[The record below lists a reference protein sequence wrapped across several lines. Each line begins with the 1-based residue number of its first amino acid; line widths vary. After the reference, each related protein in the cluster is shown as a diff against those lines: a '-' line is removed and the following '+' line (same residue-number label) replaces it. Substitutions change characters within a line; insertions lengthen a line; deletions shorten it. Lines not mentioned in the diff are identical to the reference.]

1 MEKTALTFDRQLSG
15 LLQQMAQS
23 GMARAAEGLAGML
36 GEPVQVTQPAA
47 RLVPLAELPALLGGP
62 ENEAVA
68 IYVQAEGELCGQFML
83 VLPYPKALELADL
96 LMELPAGTTQQ
107 LGRLERSALAE
118 VGNITATFF
127 LNEVAKGTGLDGRP
141 TPPAVMVD
149 MVGAILDVV
158 AAVCGG
164 VSESVLMLQAAFL
177 RQQREVDVD
186 FWVIP
191 DPATLDAVRQTGTG
205 KPNA

>member
-1 MEKTALTFDRQLSG
+1 
-15 LLQQMAQS
+15 
-23 GMARAAEGLAGML
+23 
-36 GEPVQVTQPAA
+36 
-47 RLVPLAELPALLGGP
+47 
-62 ENEAVA
+62 
-68 IYVQAEGELCGQFML
+68 
-83 VLPYPKALELADL
+83 
-96 LMELPAGTTQQ
+96 
-107 LGRLERSALAE
+107 
-118 VGNITATFF
+118 
-127 LNEVAKGTGLDGRP
+127 
-141 TPPAVMVD
+141 MVD